1 VNSPTNHTVYELLVN
16 DDFINYVI
24 QPTLIIREMWEKF
37 FDSHPEIIPAAIEAK
52 KILLGEAITHTL
64 SANEYSE
71 LEKQLFEK
79 CGISVA

>member
-1 VNSPTNHTVYELLVN
+1 MNSPTNHTVYELLVN

-52 KILLGEAITHTL
+52 KILLGQDITYSL
-64 SANEYSE
+64 SANECNE
-71 LEKQLFEK
+71 IEKGLFEK
-79 CGISVA
+79 CGLSVA